1 MYCTSEPNART
12 RSYLVK
18 TELQAK
24 QTFPFFQICIRH
36 DWSFDE
42 IKMPSNKATMKKGAD
57 QAKKD

>member
-1 MYCTSEPNART
+1 MLEHDHTLS
-12 RSYLVK
+12 K
-18 TELQAK
+18 QELQAK